1 MSSQFVDMLH
11 MSRALALAERGRGR
25 TSPNPMVGA
34 VVVDSDGVVVGRGCH
49 QFAGG
54 PHAEVHALTDA
65 GERARGATLYCTLEP
80 CCYTGRTGPC
90 APLVVASGIRRVVV
104 ASEDPN
110 PRVSGRG
117 LTHLRNHGVDVT
129 SGVLKDPAER
139 LNRAFF
145 SVMRRGRPFVIMKVA
160 LSLDGAVSSGAG
172 VRTPLTGAAAN
183 RLIDRDRAETDAIAV
198 GAGTVLSDNPTLTAR
213 GVFRRRPL
221 IRVVFD
227 SRLRTSPSARLL
239 STLDTGPVIIM
250 CRPITAET
258 AGRAQALV
266 DAGARLEQLQ
276 ADDRTPVPVRA
287 ALERLA
293 TIGVTSLIVEGGPTL
308 HRSVWDAGVVD
319 CVQMYVTPRIAG
331 VHGLRWI
338 PYPAAAIETLTDLT
352 ASPVGDDVRI
362 EGYVHRPD

>member
-1 MSSQFVDMLH
+1 MSSESIDILL

-34 VVVDSDGVVVGRGCH
+34 VVVDSEGVVVGRGFH
-49 QFAGG
+49 EFAGG
-54 PHAEVHALTDA
+54 PHAEVRALKDA
-65 GERARGATLYCTLEP
+65 GERARDATLYCTLEP

-90 APLVVASGIRRVVV
+90 APLVVASGIRRIVV

-110 PRVSGRG
+110 PRVNGRG
-117 LTHLRNHGVDVT
+117 LSHLRNHGVDVT
-129 SGVLKDPAER
+129 SGVLEDRAEC

-145 SVMRRGRPFVIMKVA
+145 SVMRRRRPFVTMKVA

-172 VRTPLTGAAAN
+172 VRTALTGAAAN

-198 GAGTVLSDNPTLTAR
+198 GSGTMLSDDPTLTAR

-250 CRPITAET
+250 CRPITVET

-266 DAGARLEQLQ
+266 DAGARLEELQ
-276 ADDRTPVPVRA
+276 TDDRTPVPVRA

-293 TIGVTSLIVEGGPTL
+293 TMGVTSLIVEGGPTL
-308 HRSVWDAGVVD
+308 HHAVWDAGVVD
-319 CVQMYVTPRIAG
+319 CVQMYVTRRIAG

-338 PYPAAAIETLTDLT
+338 PYPDAAIETLTDLS
-352 ASPVGDDVRI
+352 ASVVGDDVRV